1 MKASVLGWSWLGFKL
16 LALVLVD
23 SDLALMLLAF
33 VELPLLVWWL
43 VTGIRELKDKKKQ
56 GWLLFQI
63 ITASVF
69 LVLWLAFFAIGVS
82 IGLGET

>member
-1 MKASVLGWSWLGFKL
+1 MKASSLGWSWLGLKL

-23 SDLALMLLAF
+23 FDDALMILAL
-33 VELPLLVWWL
+33 VELPLLVYWL

-82 IGLGET
+82 IGIGEI